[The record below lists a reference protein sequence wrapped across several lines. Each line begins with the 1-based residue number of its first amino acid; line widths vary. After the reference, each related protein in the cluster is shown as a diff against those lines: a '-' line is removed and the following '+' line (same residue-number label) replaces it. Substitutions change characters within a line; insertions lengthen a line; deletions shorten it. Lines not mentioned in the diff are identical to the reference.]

1 MARRKKPSSSPGY
14 VPPKLRRETV
24 AKAADNKL
32 QNFINNNK
40 NLKNQSTNKS
50 ILSTVSDKP
59 QRFSKDNE
67 SRKAFIE
74 RNLRADGTPNSA
86 AQAILDFYNDGR
98 NDYSRGLNS
107 LRTSSPAMM
116 DAYARKFPLENFAM
130 QAGPMAFGAMTG
142 IPVAALQAGFD
153 RTKQGAGLGLDALRK
168 GGEFLKKGIDVGAS
182 AIDKGMNV
190 ADDALYNI
198 TDAIEYDTPI
208 GDILSGDLKNKAI
221 DTFKDAIAKREDDN
235 IFSPQNV
242 PGPGGGVD
250 FRDGFDSF
258 RTDVSQQDVEKLDPL
273 ANQKLID
280 PKFYGGR
287 SRTDAMFPRNFT
299 IIEDDPAGLGRQYN
313 QMLKDNQLNFNTQ
326 NQIDPNN
333 QFDVAELTQKQIDFM
348 RNPMQSL
355 DFQSRDSL
363 FNKVK
368 QLEDK
373 GFLGFG
379 AQEPTTREEFE
390 QFINSGGIQQA
401 ANGGMMEKGI
411 ASLNRPEYQ
420 RLMGASN
427 FGF

>member
-1 MARRKKPSSSPGY
+1 MPPRQKTTFNKKGKGTTTYKEYNPAQERASSR
-14 VPPKLRRETV
+14 LERFIR
-24 AKAADNKL
+24 DNPAGDNRNT
-32 QNFINNNK
+32 Q
-40 NLKNQSTNKS
+40 QSTVQQVVTDMPTKFQGKFKGVNNY
-50 ILSTVSDKP
+50 
-59 QRFSKDNE
+59 DNM
-67 SRKAFIE
+67 
-74 RNLRADGTPNSA
+74 NSA
-86 AQAILDFYNDGR
+86 QKMIFDFYNNR
-98 NDYSRGLNS
+98 NKYQRDMNN
-107 LRTSSPAMM
+107 LRTSSPEMRQ
-116 DAYARKFPLENFAM
+116 AYAQRFPVENFAM

-153 RTKQGAGLGLDALRK
+153 NTRKGAGLGLDSLKKA
-168 GGEFLKKGIDVGAS
+168 GEFLKKGIDVGAS
-182 AIDKGMNV
+182 AIDKGMNFAKDRIYDV
-190 ADDALYNI
+190 EDALYYN
-198 TDAIEYDTPI
+198 TPI
-208 GDILSGDLKNKAI
+208 KDLPETKDKI
-221 DTFKDAIAKREDDN
+221 VDTFQDAIAKREDDN

-250 FRDGFDSF
+250 FREGFDSF
-258 RTDVSQQDVEKLDPL
+258 LTDVPQQEVEKLDPL
-273 ANQKLID
+273 ANQKLFEGTGD
-280 PKFYGGR
+280 YFDTRKGFGTRMPGV
-287 SRTDAMFPRNFT
+287 P
-299 IIEDDPAGLGRQYN
+299 IIGDGA
-313 QMLKDNQLNFNTQ
+313 FNTM
-326 NQIDPNN
+326 NQVDPNN

-348 RNPMQSL
+348 RDPMQSL

-411 ASLNRPEYQ
+411 ASLNSPEYQ